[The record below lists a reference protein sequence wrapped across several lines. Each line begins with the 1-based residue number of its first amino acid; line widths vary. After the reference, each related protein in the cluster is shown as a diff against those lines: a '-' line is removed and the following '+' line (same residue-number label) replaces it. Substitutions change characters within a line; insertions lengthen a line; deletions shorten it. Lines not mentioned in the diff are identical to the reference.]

1 MVTMIGTE
9 LSLATAVEDFLHQQ
23 VEAADVCHRAAAWLT
38 DPLARDVVTAF
49 AGIHD
54 RDLEHLRALAESCGA
69 HPPERGTDRE
79 AQTLGQLELAHARDG
94 DGAVLAAVARV
105 EDAVID
111 AYERVLANTV
121 LPESLEPL
129 FANALEELR
138 RRRERLN
145 AALRLAA

>member
-9 LSLATAVEDFLHQQ
+9 LSLATLIEDFLQQQ
-23 VEAADVCHRAAAWLT
+23 VDASDVCHRAARWLA
-38 DPLARDVVTAF
+38 DPLARDVVVAF

-54 RDLEHLRALAESCGA
+54 RDLEQLRRAAGNCGA
-69 HPPERGTDRE
+69 HPPEGGGE
-79 AQTLGQLELAHARDG
+79 HAAQRLGQLHLAHQSDG
-94 DGAVLAAVARV
+94 DAAVLMAVARV
-105 EDAVID
+105 EDEVIE
-111 AYERVLANTV
+111 AYERALANTA
-121 LPESLEPL
+121 LPLSLEPL